1 MNVTNVGRGF
11 RCSQS
16 FTRPSDTTAYSA
28 NDAISNSTS
37 APMVLSQAL
46 SAREADYGRYIV
58 ITNVRV
64 VSSVKGSGLYCNV
77 HIAPATFTATN
88 DNSELSIDDAT
99 AATGIVISCV
109 NNYTT
114 ALNTRVTSDPG
125 WWEMKLGSTSATIY
139 WCLQAV
145 GAYTPASGE
154 VFTVII
160 EGFFL

>member
-1 MNVTNVGRGF
+1 MRTYNVGRGF
-11 RCSQS
+11 KFSQA
-16 FTRPSDTTAYSA
+16 FTRPTDTNAYSA

-37 APMVLSQAL
+37 APVVLSQAL
-46 SAREADYGRYIV
+46 STREADYGRYIV

-77 HIAPATFTATN
+77 HITPATFTATN

-99 AATGIVISCV
+99 AITGIIIPCV

-125 WWEMKLGSTSATIY
+125 WWQMKLAAGSATMY
-139 WCLQAV
+139 CCLQSV